1 MQEPSVLDYLKSLLT
16 PWKGPR
22 LRIPQSEEYSKHTS
36 GPISD
41 LQNPLQPVLAENI
54 AVQTALEP
62 EISAGAIASR
72 ISLPTRSIFAFLLA
86 FAAQWAF
93 TPPQRNSTAGVI
105 LLLAALGLGAW
116 AYLRG
121 EWRPAP
127 YPVQS
132 TLSDPLTFRKI
143 DLIIG
148 SLFAIATFITSGGNR
163 FTWISVALLVA
174 SIGFMVRAFWLEKP
188 KPEYNWFQ
196 QFRLN
201 LANPAWRLSISRWAL
216 LLLAIT
222 ALVLFFRFH
231 RLGQVPPEM
240 VSDHAEKY
248 LDIGDVLSGYTHIFF
263 PRNGGREAL
272 QFYLVA
278 ALIRCLNF
286 GFNFFTLKFSTSLIG
301 LLSLPFLY
309 LLGKEMGS
317 KRIGLLAFAFAG
329 IAYWTNIVSRAG
341 MRLPFY
347 FLFTAATLY
356 FLLRGLRT
364 ANRNDFILA
373 GLSLGLGF
381 YGYSANRILALVV
394 LATVGLFLLHNQSK
408 GYRQQV
414 IRQTGIL
421 ILLAFVVFMPLLR
434 YIAEDPNGYGYRM
447 FSRMGAMDQII
458 PGLPLGIFFDN
469 LWRALK
475 MFSVSAGVVWVVSIP
490 DYPALEVISGGLFY
504 LGVVLALLRYLR
516 ERHWLDLF
524 WLVSIPF
531 LMLPSI
537 LSLAFPNE
545 NPNLYRTGGAM
556 VPVFLL
562 AALALDGFMSTL
574 ETHLPRPWGARFA
587 WAMALI
593 LFAASAWINYDLVF
607 NKYFQQYR
615 LSAWNTSEMGRVIHD
630 FSQTVG
636 SPDSAWVM
644 GYPHWADT
652 RLVAI
657 NAGYPFINYALFA
670 DQLESTLANKNAKLF
685 IVNPADKVSIDT
697 LDRFYPQ
704 GWFQEYV
711 SDVPTKNFLLF
722 FVPQQ

>member
-16 PWKGPR
+16 PWKGTR
-22 LRIPQSEEYSKHTS
+22 LRIPQTDQYSDHLIES
-36 GPISD
+36 DSD
-41 LQNPLQPVLAENI
+41 LQKSPQPVPTANI
-54 AVQTALEP
+54 VVQTGSEQ
-62 EISAGAIASR
+62 EEHAGPIATR
-72 ISLPTRSIFAFLLA
+72 FSLPTRSIFAFLLA

-93 TPPQRNSTAGVI
+93 APPQRNATAGVI
-105 LLLAALGLGAW
+105 LLLAALALAAW

-127 YPVQS
+127 YPIQG

-143 DLIIG
+143 DLIAG
-148 SLFAIATFITSGGNR
+148 VLFAIATFLASGGNR
-163 FTWISVALLVA
+163 FTWLGVALLLA

-188 KPEYNWFQ
+188 KPEYTRFQ

-201 LANPAWRLSISRWAL
+201 LATPAWRLSISRWAL

-222 ALVLFFRFH
+222 ALVLFFRFY

-278 ALIRCLNF
+278 ALIRYLNF
-286 GFNFFTLKFSTSLIG
+286 GFDFFTLKFSTSLIG
-301 LLSLPFLY
+301 LLALPFLY

-329 IAYWTNIVSRAG
+329 VAYWTNIVSRAG

-381 YGYSANRILALVV
+381 YGYSADRILAVVV
-394 LATVGLFLLHNQSK
+394 LAAIGLFLLHKQSN
-408 GYRQQV
+408 GYRHQV
-414 IRQTGIL
+414 IWQTGIL
-421 ILLAFVVFMPLLR
+421 ILMAFVVFLPLLR
-434 YIAEDPNGYGYRM
+434 YITEDPNGYGYRM
-447 FSRMGAMDQII
+447 FSRMGAMNQTI
-458 PGLPLGIFFDN
+458 PGFPLGIFFDN

-504 LGVVLALLRYLR
+504 LGVVLALLSYLK

-524 WLVSIPF
+524 WLVSIIL

-562 AALALDGFMSTL
+562 AALALDSFMSAL
-574 ETHLPRPWGARFA
+574 EAHIPRPWGTRFA
-587 WAMALI
+587 WAGALI
-593 LFAASAWINYDLVF
+593 IFAASAWINYDLVF

-615 LSAWNTSEMGRVIHD
+615 LSAWNTSEMGRVIQD
-630 FSQTVG
+630 FSQTAG

-685 IVNPADKVSIDT
+685 IVNPSDKVSIDAI
-697 LDRFYPQ
+697 DRFYPE
-704 GWFQEYV
+704 GWFQEYT
-711 SDVPTKNFLLF
+711 SNVPTKNFLLF
-722 FVPQQ
+722 FVPPQ